1 MPHSLLSAQLVDS
14 RAESGMNNTEV
25 SLPSALVT
33 LPSAELTKPPSASQ
47 WLWPVPSPAWVLC
60 VLGRPAP
67 AKHHR
72 CEDCVIAGC
81 GGTHLDPST

>member
-1 MPHSLLSAQLVDS
+1 MPHSLLSVQLVGS

-33 LPSAELTKPPSASQ
+33 LPSAELTKPPSASR
-47 WLWPVPSPAWVLC
+47 WLWPMPSPAWVLD

-72 CEDCVIAGC
+72 CEDYVIAG
-81 GGTHLDPST
+81 